1 MIRKGRRDTT
11 EQPHKTENNEKYAAH
26 EMSAKNEK
34 HTENEKRKKIET
46 PVRTND
52 TVYPFLLS

>member
-1 MIRKGRRDTT
+1 MIRKGRRDPA
-11 EQPHKTENNEKYAAH
+11 EQQHKIENNEKYAAR

-46 PVRTND
+46 PERTDD
-52 TVYPFLLS
+52 TVHPFLPN